1 MFFPTQVHLKLS
13 KIASLARKTADKTI
27 SLSIFNLLPVR
38 QLPPDV
44 VFWYHQLTKYYTKW
58 CNLSSNLNSLNW
70 NWPSVGQCFSF
81 FIILDLKRNV
91 FGLETKRFRVFFL
104 WLGAGL
110 EEEKDD
116 FVGLWIVIQ
125 DIPDSMS
132 PGNANQAITKL
143 LIQYK

>member
-1 MFFPTQVHLKLS
+1 MMRFFEVEFSQLLLTHCGSVFQ
-13 KIASLARKTADKTI
+13 I
-27 SLSIFNLLPVR
+27 S
-38 QLPPDV
+38 
-44 VFWYHQLTKYYTKW
+44 
-58 CNLSSNLNSLNW
+58 
-70 NWPSVGQCFSF
+70 
-81 FIILDLKRNV
+81 ILDLERIQND
-91 FGLETKRFRVFFL
+91 FGPFRTRIRVFFL